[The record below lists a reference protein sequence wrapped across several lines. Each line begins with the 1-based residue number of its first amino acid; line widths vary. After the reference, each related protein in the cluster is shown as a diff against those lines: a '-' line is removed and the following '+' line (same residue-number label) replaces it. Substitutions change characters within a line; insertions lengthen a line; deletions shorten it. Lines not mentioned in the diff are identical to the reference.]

1 MKNHFSFE
9 QQGILKQLLFYA
21 HAKLSILIHRTY
33 LAKALE
39 VDYNFFFHSSMT
51 SKNLRFFTK
60 ILISPKMNLGK
71 NDKESEAL
79 YYESDAFRVAKFNF
93 PPIHVDLG
101 LASIWWKIENKKFII
116 LMTHQNF
123 CKVNRLEDNRRKL
136 SFIWALQCR
145 FKLEK
150 ARFVCL
156 FVIKYAWKGIKK
168 LNFDRFLLNEYNEL
182 RETIPTIR
190 FCSVFPSGN
199 V

>member
-1 MKNHFSFE
+1 MVHFYIITY
-9 QQGILKQLLFYA
+9 GVYIVLNIYFYSYFV
-21 HAKLSILIHRTY
+21 LIILILFCKY
-33 LAKALE
+33 
-39 VDYNFFFHSSMT
+39 YW
-51 SKNLRFFTK
+51 
-60 ILISPKMNLGK
+60 
-71 NDKESEAL
+71 

-93 PPIHVDLG
+93 PPIHEDLG

-156 FVIKYAWKGIKK
+156 FVIKYAWKGIKNETLSDFFSTK
-168 LNFDRFLLNEYNEL
+168 TTNYVKPYLPFDSAQFSLPETYNAWW
-182 RETIPTIR
+182 IW
-190 FCSVFPSGN
+190 
-199 V
+199 